1 MVQLGV
7 LVSWCGLVW
16 PGVLVW
22 PETCRLGL
30 AWCLGVLMWPG
41 AAWCGLVR
49 PGVLVWPVVWCGLVF
64 SLWCSLSSLVFSLWC
79 LVWPGVSLVF
89 GVAWCGLVYWCGLV
103 RPGVLVWPEGALHNT
118 CKRLKVF
125 RSAAWL
131 LLLLLCSTVKHVHA
145 CCSCRVR
152 MMMAGTEQSL

>member
-49 PGVLVWPVVWCGLVF
+49 PGVLVWPVVWCGLV
-64 SLWCSLSSLVFSLWC
+64 SLWC
-79 LVWPGVSLVF
+79 LVWPGV
-89 GVAWCGLVYWCGLV
+89 AWCIG
-103 RPGVLVWPEGALHNT
+103 
-118 CKRLKVF
+118 
-125 RSAAWL
+125 AAW
-131 LLLLLCSTVKHVHA
+131 
-145 CCSCRVR
+145 
-152 MMMAGTEQSL
+152 